1 MLLKHEGEGAI
12 AMSDADTS
20 DADTMPEQQEFE
32 EARQRVI
39 EAIKAQKSLED
50 TATKAKQSLEATMTS
65 MCCTYRATYILLIK
79 HEELQVELQGVK
91 NELAR
96 ANKEIEKLRKRKA
109 CDVAGNDEEPDEKM
123 QPVTPT
129 SPWCAYPICRCTPVL
144 IKNGCEASSVSE
156 TAAKQAIR
164 LGIKYGR

>member
-20 DADTMPEQQEFE
+20 DADTMPVQEEEFEEVFE
-32 EARQRVI
+32 EARQHII
-39 EAIKAQKSLED
+39 EAIKAQMSLED
-50 TATKAKQSLEATMTS
+50 TATKAKQSLEAPLLSLT
-65 MCCTYRATYILLIK
+65 RLLIK
-79 HEELQVELQGVK
+79 HEDLQVELQGVK
-91 NELAR
+91 NELAS

>member
-50 TATKAKQSLEATMTS
+50 TATKAKQSLEATMIS
-65 MCCTYRATYILLIK
+65 MSCTYRATYILLIK

-91 NELAR
+91 NELAS
-96 ANKEIEKLRKRKA
+96 ANKEIQMWRKRKA
-109 CDVAGNDEEPDEKM
+109 CDVAGNDEEPDKM
-123 QPVTPT
+123 SPVTPT
-129 SPWCAYPICRCTPVL
+129 SPHWFITH
-144 IKNGCEASSVSE
+144 
-156 TAAKQAIR
+156 
-164 LGIKYGR
+164 

>member
-20 DADTMPEQQEFE
+20 DADTMPVQEEEFEEVFE
-32 EARQRVI
+32 EARQHI
-39 EAIKAQKSLED
+39 KEAIKAQMSLED
-50 TATKAKQSLEATMTS
+50 TATKAKQSLEATMIS
-65 MCCTYRATYILLIK
+65 MSCTYRATHILPIK

-91 NELAR
+91 NELAS

-144 IKNGCEASSVSE
+144 IK
-156 TAAKQAIR
+156 KR
-164 LGIKYGR
+164 LRSKLG